1 MEWLWL
7 ATHAC
12 WIPRIDSAETKQA
25 STTDHELRE
34 RLLDKLVE
42 ERLLGSTRQTTE
54 LDPTSLPLR
63 QLPPGNTASL
73 YLMYLAFIRS
83 SGGSPAS
90 RATFYQASKSWYCCL
105 RFRPKSEHSMCVICQ
120 SLKMAI
126 HAATDTKI
134 GFSKLPTFQVSVCS
148 WRNMF
153 FEYVVF
159 FKRVS
164 LCGLAEDFKEHA
176 RLCDQLLGHYSSQYD
191 DRRVYWA
198 ARNRSTYQKDLLCI
212 IIDSFDRSKL
222 CLPSYP
228 FGRCPKRTVYEFFS
242 RHLADHLCIENSYD
256 KFPKA
261 SLMFTWVSRHMIFS
275 VPERCPKIN
284 FWKPI
289 NWFFDTI

>member
-120 SLKMAI
+120 SLRMAI

-134 GFSKLPTFQVSVCS
+134 GFSKLPTFQVSICS
-148 WRNMF
+148 WIRFFLNGFPFAALLRTSRNTLGF
-153 FEYVVF
+153 VIS
-159 FKRVS
+159 S
-164 LCGLAEDFKEHA
+164 LVTT
-176 RLCDQLLGHYSSQYD
+176 RLNMMIVG
-191 DRRVYWA
+191 
-198 ARNRSTYQKDLLCI
+198 CI
-212 IIDSFDRSKL
+212 GQQETDPRIR
-222 CLPSYP
+222 
-228 FGRCPKRTVYEFFS
+228 
-242 RHLADHLCIENSYD
+242 
-256 KFPKA
+256 
-261 SLMFTWVSRHMIFS
+261 
-275 VPERCPKIN
+275 KIC
-284 FWKPI
+284 FAL
-289 NWFFDTI
+289 